1 MVRTMAKKIAFT
13 SFMTAVHLSVAN
25 FAFADSTPS
34 VFAGTMA
41 DMTYVELDAAIDTGA
56 VALWA
61 IGAIEEHGPHL
72 PLATDVYIPSAQLLQ
87 IQRSLAGKKISS
99 VIVPAYYWGVN
110 RVTGAFP
117 GSIDIRPEVMTE
129 LMKDVFRSLTAAGFK
144 QIYCITGHYDAAH
157 SRAIIEAVR
166 ASNHGA
172 DIKVHYVVPKP
183 LADRVGLKA
192 NDPGFLIAE
201 LPARAPP
208 ARPDLH
214 AGEAET
220 SMLLSVAPGTV
231 RQGLIDSLEPTD
243 LTPKDVETWRKG
255 YEDAKRVTPR
265 GYLGDPASADA
276 KSGAVRLE
284 EQASAFA
291 ETIAASVSHAAASE
305 IK

>member
-1 MVRTMAKKIAFT
+1 MVRTMANKIAGI
-13 SFMTAVHLSVAN
+13 AYLSVAIQLGVAHV
-25 FAFADSTPS
+25 AFAASTPS

-41 DMTYVELDAAIDTGA
+41 DMTYVELDKAIDTGA

-87 IQRSLAGKKISS
+87 VQRSLADKKIGS

-166 ASNHGA
+166 ASNHGT

-183 LADRVGLKA
+183 LADRLGLKA
-192 NDPGFLIAE
+192 SDPGFLIANI
-201 LPARAPP
+201 PTGNVS

-220 SMLLSVAPGTV
+220 SMLLSVAPEAV
-231 RQGLIDSLEPTD
+231 REKLMSSLAPTD
-243 LTPKDVETWRKG
+243 LTQKDVETWRKG
-255 YEDAKRVTPR
+255 YAEAKRVTPL

-276 KSGAVRLE
+276 RSGGVRLE
-284 EQASAFA
+284 QQAAAFA
-291 ETIAASVSHAAASE
+291 EAIAADVSARH
-305 IK
+305 

>member
-1 MVRTMAKKIAFT
+1 MVRTIANGIARMACVI
-13 SFMTAVHLSVAN
+13 TALQFGVAN
-25 FAFADSTPS
+25 IALGAPS

-41 DMTYVELDAAIDTGA
+41 DMTYVELDQAIDGGA

-72 PLATDVYIPSAQLLQ
+72 PLATDVYVPSAQLLQ
-87 IQRSLAGKKISS
+87 IQKSLADKKISS

-144 QIYCITGHYDAAH
+144 QVYCITGHYDAAH

-166 ASNHGA
+166 ASNNGT
-172 DIKVHYVVPKP
+172 DVKIHYVVPKP
-183 LADRVGLKA
+183 LADRVGLKS
-192 NDPGFLIAE
+192 NDPGFLVANI
-201 LPARAPP
+201 PAGNPP
-208 ARPDLH
+208 AHPDLH

-220 SMLLSVAPGTV
+220 SMMLGVAPEVV
-231 RQGLIDSLEPTD
+231 RKELITALKPTD
-243 LTPKDVETWRKG
+243 LTAKDVETWRKG
-255 YEDAKRVTPR
+255 YDDAKRVTPL

-276 KSGAVRLE
+276 RTGAIRLE
-284 EQASAFA
+284 QQAAAFA
-291 ETIAASVSHAAASE
+291 EAIAATV
-305 IK
+305 KRR